1 MFQDNQ
7 DTLKVNNLIQK
18 VPELN
23 SPKTL
28 KIKSDRVIQ
37 SITKRDTQDMKTD
50 SIVEESATAQT
61 PTAAQLKYWWWQREQ
76 KLLIG
81 NSRYVP
87 SKNEIQLHTVTHT
100 EQRDFALPNRLNKQV
115 NYDWLTGILI
125 AVLILFATVRHS
137 YSKYLET
144 LFHSVFNYSTASRM
158 FQEKNYSFIH
168 AAFRLE
174 VYFYIILSVFVF
186 QLFNYFNLSIPY
198 KNIGLFIYS
207 FGIVLGYFV
216 LKKFIYRLLGIIVE
230 GTTETS
236 EYLFNMDNINRVTG
250 LALFPVV
257 LLLAFAPFHKLM
269 WLIIIGAIVVVF
281 LYFSL
286 LSRGFLILMRK
297 QFSIFYLFLYFCT
310 LEFLP
315 LVLFYKIVVL

>member
-1 MFQDNQ
+1 MIQVIQ
-7 DTLKVNNLIQK
+7 DTIKINNLLEK

-23 SPKTL
+23 SPRTL
-28 KIKSDRVIQ
+28 KIKREQVIQ
-37 SITKRDTQDMKTD
+37 TIPERDTQNLKTD
-50 SIVEESATAQT
+50 SLVEEQAAVQP

-87 SKNEIQLHTVTHT
+87 SKDEIQLHTVMHN
-100 EQRDFALPNRLNKQV
+100 EQRDLSLPNRINKQV

-137 YSKYLET
+137 YSKYLGT

-158 FQEKNYSFIH
+158 FQEKNYSFMH

-186 QLFNYFNLSIPY
+186 QLFNYFHLAVPY

-207 FGIVLGYFV
+207 FGIVLGYFI
-216 LKKFIYRLLGIIVE
+216 LKKFMYRMLGVIVE

-250 LALFPVV
+250 LVLFPVV
-257 LLLAFAPFHKLM
+257 LLLAFAPFHNLM
-269 WLIIIGAIVVVF
+269 WLIIFGTTAVVF

-315 LVLFYKIVVL
+315 LVLFYKIVV